1 MTHQPAIELE
11 ALLARAGD
19 NLRASLGILHGLPYE
34 EAALLS
40 QEPLEHRGRLLELT
54 LQYRLDLQNALSRLL
69 GFEPVLL
76 QLLGLGP
83 HYSEKINLERLTF
96 ALGHE
101 DLNQLLYLLSE
112 LLHSLLRIAS
122 RYQQQEKSYHEAHTH
137 KKSPYK
143 SFYLGLEKACELQK
157 AMLMMVD
164 SFEQTLKKLVKHA
177 AIGPVLDH
185 LAALRGP
192 ISQFHQALLNGLDY
206 SSALYKKIYP
216 HLKLEDA
223 LGSLLTQTERFFKPT
238 PYSATLHKLGASP
251 SAQRLEQRASAKRL
265 GNFFNH

>member
-11 ALLARAGD
+11 ALLVRAED
-19 NLRASLGILHGLPYE
+19 NLRASLGMLQQLPYE
-34 EAALLS
+34 DIALLS
-40 QEPLEHRGRLLELT
+40 EEPLEHRGRLLELT
-54 LQYRLDLQNALSRLL
+54 LQYRLDLQNALSRLM

-122 RYQQQEKSYHEAHTH
+122 RYQQQEKNYRDAYSPKKTH
-137 KKSPYK
+137 YK
-143 SFYLGLEKACELQK
+143 SFYLGLQKACELQK
-157 AMLMMVD
+157 SMLLMVD
-164 SFEQTLKKLVKHA
+164 AFEQTLKKLVKHA

-185 LAALRGP
+185 IAALRGP

-216 HLKLEDA
+216 HLKLEDE
-223 LGSLLTQTERFFKPT
+223 LGSVLIQAERFFKPT
-238 PYSATLHKLGASP
+238 SYSANLNKRGAP
-251 SAQRLEQRASAKRL
+251 SAHRLEQRAAAKRL